1 MLLDLK
7 NKKMDSVVREDKESI
22 TKYLHLY
29 GEKMFICKF
38 GLYKM
43 AISNSL
49 LRYLGYDID
58 EFAVETVKYRT
69 VLFDFLSSN
78 SYYAIIS
85 HALKTLKYLMQ
96 LDLSRI
102 SE

>member
-69 VLFDFLSSN
+69 VLFEYSWRHSV
-78 SYYAIIS
+78 SCRPTAT
-85 HALKTLKYLMQ
+85 TL
-96 LDLSRI
+96 
-102 SE
+102 